1 MALNPWQERFEA
13 VFLYS
18 PEEPFPV
25 FGDIAMCFTAMLEER
40 SVMQEAFAADPAHH
54 RWTCYLGAVLPWGKE
69 LVFLKI
75 FEFAALRGVKGHF
88 RNDCEP

>member
-25 FGDIAMCFTAMLEER
+25 FSDIAMYFTAMLEEL

-54 RWTCYLGAVLPWGKE
+54 RWTCYLGAVLPWK
-69 LVFLKI
+69 K
-75 FEFAALRGVKGHF
+75 
-88 RNDCEP
+88 D